1 MPIFHEAEDS
11 MKLDLLAREHV
22 TPEGG
27 LEVLAAELRAIR
39 RLLADAQV
47 LEVDGD
53 VLARASRRASGR
65 RQARNLEV
73 RLP

>member
-1 MPIFHEAEDS
+1 

-47 LEVDGD
+47 LEG
-53 VLARASRRASGR
+53 ARASRRASGR